1 MSLKMAGFHN
11 LLINSLLFYLYA
23 TVILMQFWA
32 FQTILFNF
40 DTSRKAP
47 KNIELGIDEDV
58 VHNKSKHPCTKRVKK
73 FDKYNYIMY
82 IFISKNTFIRKFSEN
97 NLNWQYK

>member
-1 MSLKMAGFHN
+1 MSLKMEGFHN

-73 FDKYNYIMY
+73 FDKYNYKILE
-82 IFISKNTFIRKFSEN
+82 SWANPRKG
-97 NLNWQYK
+97 LP